1 MPFRLVGQ
9 AASGCVGFNVGRWT
23 GLCHCSVTFSM
34 TDVIDVQHMHT
45 QSDVLLADLHHL
57 TSVKFRSHV

>member
-1 MPFRLVGQ
+1 
-9 AASGCVGFNVGRWT
+9 
-23 GLCHCSVTFSM
+23 M